1 MIFFMSSESDRRFD
15 DFEEPLRRIRNE
27 IEEKIKKYIENKDYG
42 NEVSELSIIPIIV
55 KFNKQMEEE
64 GWFKERKLFKRKSK
78 EADVRLRIDYDRF
91 VNGNNNVK
99 KMLLI
104 GNIIKSIEALSSK
117 ARDFKAQELVN
128 DILKLFGLNREDLAE
143 YEN

>member
-1 MIFFMSSESDRRFD
+1 MSSESDRRFD

>member
-78 EADVRLRIDYDRF
+78 DADVRLRIDYDRL

-104 GNIIKSIEALSSK
+104 G
-117 ARDFKAQELVN
+117 
-128 DILKLFGLNREDLAE
+128 
-143 YEN
+143 